1 MHARVVQ
8 ACIYACMY
16 VCATY
21 IACVKG
27 LALNTKGVSNP
38 SRIAPGSAVALYG
51 EAVLSQGCSEQQL
64 IDDLREHAPM
74 K

>member
-1 MHARVVQ
+1 
-8 ACIYACMY
+8 MY

-21 IACVKG
+21 IACVKDETRVQPV
-27 LALNTKGVSNP
+27 A
-38 SRIAPGSAVALYG
+38 IAPGSAVALNA

-64 IDDLREHAPM
+64 GDDLREHAPM